1 MATPRRKPA
10 KRRRGRRTILQRV
23 KAYCRRK
30 PYRSRKS
37 SDMPF

>member
-1 MATPRRKPA
+1 MARPKRKPA
-10 KRRRGRRTILQRV
+10 KRRRGKRTILQRV

-30 PYRSRKS
+30 PYRKTRS